1 MTTISTNFNNPVP
14 NGPFY
19 SSPNTYLKG
28 PYHPWIPNSVTGF
41 DFSNGTFT
49 SGGGGGGGTGTVT
62 QINTGAGLTGGP
74 ITNTGTVSI
83 AITGVSPGTYNNPVI
98 SVNSLGQLT
107 FASSGQTPL
116 LLTGGVMTGLITFAG
131 GQTFAN
137 TVSSVSGIAP
147 ISVANISQNLTVSV
161 SQASTTQSG
170 VVQLNNTLN
179 ATATNQALTAAQG
192 KALQD
197 QINALLLAGGLV
209 LAGALQTTTGLMSS
223 VTGTGFING
232 FAVGSPLPSPA
243 STNLN
248 NFVVCDSAGTYTPP
262 GGTAYTVN
270 RGDWFF
276 SDGLTWQY
284 FPAGAYY
291 GYASTTSPGIVELS
305 TNSETIAG
313 LDANLAVTPTS
324 LQSKVASDTL
334 IGLTRYA
341 TDGEALNQVLNN
353 VALTPSN
360 LPFILA
366 SVSAVGLIQLASS
379 VEVITGTDAVK
390 AITPATLVSR
400 VATNSATGLVRLA
413 SAAETITGTDNTLA
427 ITPLD
432 LSSRV
437 ATPTNT
443 GIIRIATNAEVL
455 TGTDNTVALT
465 PQNYSSRVAT
475 KTTTGLIQLATSAE
489 TITGTDDTKAV
500 TPADLT
506 ARTGTLTTTGI
517 VQLEDSITS
526 TSVTTAATPNSV
538 RLAVSAGILKS
549 TLSGKGS
556 ILAASA
562 ASTPQEQIVGSDG
575 QILVADS
582 ATSTGL
588 SWTSVING
596 GTY

>member
-1 MTTISTNFNNPVP
+1 MTLTSTNFNNPVP

-19 SSPNTYLKG
+19 SPPGTYLQG
-28 PYHPWIPNSVTGF
+28 PYHWWIPSSTSGF

-62 QINTGAGLTGGP
+62 QVNTGTGLTGGP
-74 ITNTGTVSI
+74 ITTTGTVSI
-83 AITGVSPGTYNNPVI
+83 AITGVAPGTYNNPVLT
-98 SVNSLGQLT
+98 VNDRGQII
-107 FASSGQTPL
+107 FAADGQTPL
-116 LLTGGVMTGLITFAG
+116 LLSGGVMTGLITFAPA
-131 GQTFAN
+131 QTFPS
-137 TVSSVSGIAP
+137 TVSSVSGVAP
-147 ISVANISQNLTVSV
+147 ISVATFSQNATISV

-223 VTGTGFING
+223 VTSTGFING
-232 FAVGSPLPSPA
+232 FAVGSPVPAAA

-248 NFVVCDSAGTYTPP
+248 NFVICDSAGTYTPP
-262 GGTAYTVN
+262 GGSAYTVN

-305 TNSETIAG
+305 TNAETIAG
-313 LDANLAVTPTS
+313 LDANLAVTPTT
-324 LQSKVASDTL
+324 LQAKVASDAL

-341 TDGEALNQVLNN
+341 TDSEAANQVLNN

-366 SVSAVGLIQLASS
+366 SVSAVGLVQLASS
-379 VEVITGTDAVK
+379 VEVIVGTNAVK
-390 AITPATLVSR
+390 AITPATLLSR
-400 VATNSATGLVRLA
+400 VSTNSLTGLVRLA
-413 SAAETITGTDNTLA
+413 TAAETITGVDNTTA
-427 ITPLD
+427 VTPLD

-437 ATPTNT
+437 STDTST

-455 TGTDNTVALT
+455 TGTDNTIALT

-489 TITGTDDTKAV
+489 TIAGTNDTKAV

-506 ARTGTLTTTGI
+506 ARTGTLTATGI

-538 RLAVSAGILKS
+538 RLALGAGILKS
-549 TLSGKGS
+549 TLSAKGS

-562 ASTPQEQIVGSDG
+562 ASTPQEQVVGSDG

-582 ATSTGL
+582 AASTGL
-588 SWTSVING
+588 SWTNVING